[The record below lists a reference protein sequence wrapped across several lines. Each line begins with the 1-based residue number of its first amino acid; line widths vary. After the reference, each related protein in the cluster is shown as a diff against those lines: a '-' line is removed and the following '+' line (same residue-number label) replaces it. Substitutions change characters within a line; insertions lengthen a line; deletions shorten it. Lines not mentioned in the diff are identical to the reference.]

1 MKRCRSSIKIK
12 TWVRKLLVWI
22 INDKLLTRSGYK
34 KFQRG
39 ILSLTDIYCN
49 VVRDIL
55 TPYNLTH
62 YNSYDGF
69 HLSFV
74 LMKTWCQIE
83 QEVYICLLPIDFN
96 ILHLYSH
103 KGNNRKL
110 LAQGN
115 ETENVRNTERG
126 CRLMMMLDNG
136 IGKAEQLFKS
146 TMCTIS
152 YIIITL
158 C

>member
-22 INDKLLTRSGYK
+22 INDKLLTTSGYK

-83 QEVYICLLPIDFN
+83 QEVYICLLSIDFN
-96 ILHLYSH
+96 NHCVLLKTHKMLQHCVFCAFLFLYFYIYIH
-103 KGNNRKL
+103 IKVIIANFLLKVMKQRMYGTQKGDV
-110 LAQGN
+110 G
-115 ETENVRNTERG
+115 
-126 CRLMMMLDNG
+126 
-136 IGKAEQLFKS
+136 
-146 TMCTIS
+146 
-152 YIIITL
+152 
-158 C
+158 